1 MVDIVQLYYE
11 NSTLINIIVG
21 VVLFYLTNR
30 FALKANIK
38 KIHDLVDCLDK
49 SLEDDNIDLR
59 EQKLIVEKVR
69 ELVDEEFLMMLSK
82 AITKTK

>member
-1 MVDIVQLYYE
+1 MDLMQLYLD
-11 NSTLINIIVG
+11 NATLINIIVG

-38 KIHDLVDCLDK
+38 KIHDLVDCLDQ
-49 SLEDDNIDLR
+49 SLEDDKIDLR

-69 ELVDEEFLMMLSK
+69 ELVDEEFFMMLAK
-82 AITKTK
+82 ALTRTK